1 MAETAPTAFT
11 EYMKASVPDR
21 RTVEI
26 LEIGGGAR
34 THVPLAN
41 ARYTVVDL
49 CEAALKRNR
58 YASDIIVGDAQSM
71 DYGVRRF
78 DVVVFWNTLEHMPDP
93 GAALLKAL
101 PALRPNGLVVVRGP
115 ELRSLKGLV
124 TRLTPHWFHVQ
135 FYRRVLGRADA
146 GQPGSAPYAVEHS
159 GDASPERIVDLL
171 GGHRCRIEFE
181 EHYVGDQLK
190 LLRDY
195 SKTAYGAYQIV
206 SGLLRGL
213 TRARWGLSATDFVFA
228 FRKLA

>member
-11 EYMKASVPDR
+11 EYMKGSVPRR
-21 RTVEI
+21 RTLDI
-26 LEIGGGAR
+26 LEIGGGAK
-34 THVPLAN
+34 THVPMAN
-41 ARYTVVDL
+41 ARYTVVDV
-49 CEAALKRNR
+49 CEDALERNR
-58 YASDIIVGDAQSM
+58 YASDVIVGDAQSM
-71 DYGVRRF
+71 DYGARKF
-78 DVVVFWNTLEHMPDP
+78 DILVFWNTLEHMADP
-93 GAALLKAL
+93 GAALLQAL

-135 FYRRVLGRADA
+135 FYRRVLGRPDA
-146 GQPGSAPYAVEHS
+146 GQPGSAPYAVEHA

-171 GGHRCRIEFE
+171 GDHRCRIEFE

-190 LLRDY
+190 LLRAY
-195 SKTAYGAYQIV
+195 SKTAYAAYQV
-206 SGLLRGL
+206 ASGVLRGL